1 MARGFRLAEEL
12 DFALIAKCTPGY
24 VGADLA
30 ALVQEA
36 AAVAVTRT
44 FELLDAHKAARTAG
58 ELSKRSLQSS
68 AHMGCMILPGGGV
81 ATRGG

>member
-1 MARGFRLAEEL
+1 MSLQVMSRGLRLAEEL
-12 DFALIAKCTPGY
+12 DFAVIAKRTPGY

-44 FELLDAHKAARTAG
+44 FELLDAHKAAQTAS
-58 ELSKRSLQSS
+58 ELAQEALQ
-68 AHMGCMILPGGGV
+68 
-81 ATRGG
+81 

>member
-1 MARGFRLAEEL
+1 MSRGLRLAEEL
-12 DFALIAKCTPGY
+12 DFAVIAKRTPGY

-44 FELLDAHKAARTAG
+44 FQLLDAHKAAQIAG
-58 ELSKRSLQSS
+58 ELSEESLQ
-68 AHMGCMILPGGGV
+68 
-81 ATRGG
+81 

>member
-1 MARGFRLAEEL
+1 MPLQVMSRGLRLAEEL
-12 DFALIAKCTPGY
+12 DFAVIAKHTPGY

-44 FELLDAHKAARTAG
+44 FELLDAHKAAPPAS
-58 ELSKRSLQSS
+58 E
-68 AHMGCMILPGGGV
+68 P
-81 ATRGG
+81 